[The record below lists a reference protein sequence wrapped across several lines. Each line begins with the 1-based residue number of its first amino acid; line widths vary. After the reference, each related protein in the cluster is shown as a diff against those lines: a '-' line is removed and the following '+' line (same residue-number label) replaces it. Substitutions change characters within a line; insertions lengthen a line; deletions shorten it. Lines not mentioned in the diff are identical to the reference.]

1 MTNENELRSRS
12 AERMQ
17 LDRMRQQAAEQ
28 AEVGRLVRGFAM
40 EQAGEI
46 CQRWGISNLGNLFN
60 WAARIESF
68 VRFGAG
74 AFEADDK
81 TRRQRQFAVQQALK
95 LYLHCSVSIDEIL
108 NYASEIDAFIEHAA
122 CPSRLPAAPVAT

>member
-1 MTNENELRSRS
+1 MTGSELRPQ
-12 AERMQ
+12 MP
-17 LDRMRQQAAEQ
+17 DQQ
-28 AEVGRLVRGFAM
+28 EVGRLVRGFAV

-46 CQRWGISNLGNLFN
+46 CQRWGITNFGKLFH

-81 TRRQRQFAVQQALK
+81 TRHRRQLAVQQAFK
-95 LYLHCSVSIDEIL
+95 FCLHGSFTFDEVL
-108 NYASEIDAFIEHAA
+108 NYATEIDAFIEHATL
-122 CPSRLPAAPVAT
+122 PSQLPAAPVAT